1 MKTRKS
7 LKSKTSITS
16 KQQQESKQ
24 DYCWDNLFLRV
35 RNTKQ
40 LYYQLPVP
48 DNNDKTLLF
57 KPTFLAVS
65 PAFSML
71 KNPTTKFQM
80 N

>member
-7 LKSKTSITS
+7 LKSKTFLTS
-16 KQQQESKQ
+16 KQQESKQ
-24 DYCWDNLFLRV
+24 DYCWDNLLLRV

-40 LYYQLPVP
+40 LYYQLP